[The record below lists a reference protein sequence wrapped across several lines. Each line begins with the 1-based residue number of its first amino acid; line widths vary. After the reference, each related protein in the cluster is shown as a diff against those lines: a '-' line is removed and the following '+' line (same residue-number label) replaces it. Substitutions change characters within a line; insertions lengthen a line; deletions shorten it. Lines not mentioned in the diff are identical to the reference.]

1 MTASLCTHSPGGDS
15 GPPLRCRRGPP
26 QTEEDRP
33 GPFNWFATFA
43 AAVLL
48 ASLLGCAATPKYE
61 GSGEYFDDILTT
73 KVKTAMFNAGR
84 LKSSKINVVL
94 AKVNVSSA
102 AQRFLSAPCRARE
115 NPAPARS

>member
-1 MTASLCTHSPGGDS
+1 
-15 GPPLRCRRGPP
+15 
-26 QTEEDRP
+26 
-33 GPFNWFATFA
+33 
-43 AAVLL
+43 VLL